1 MSSDSAGQFSS
12 GSLPIAGGFIYG
24 ALAYVVAFIAT
35 VGFLIL
41 QRPETG
47 EELQNTY
54 QFGSGTGAGG
64 EMVLNILGWIFYNA
78 QTVPLQITGRD
89 GTQITVNLLEE
100 LGVSSPLVNSAVPA
114 VVLLVFGIILA
125 QRASA
130 TSAESGVAAGAALVV
145 GYGVLAVAGALFFR
159 VSEQGLTYQVQLS
172 RAVVVVGIA
181 YPVVGGAIG
190 GLIRVALS

>member
-190 GLIRVALS
+190 GLIRGALS